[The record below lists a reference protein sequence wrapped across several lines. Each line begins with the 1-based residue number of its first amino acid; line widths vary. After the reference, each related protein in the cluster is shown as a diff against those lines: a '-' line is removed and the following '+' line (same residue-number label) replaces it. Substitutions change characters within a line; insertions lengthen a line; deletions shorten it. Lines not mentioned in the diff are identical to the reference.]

1 MKNLEKYLSL
11 LSGEVDGLLLTSR
24 YSRHYGAE
32 YDIAE
37 GVAIVTRAG
46 CRYFT
51 DSRYMECAEK
61 NLKGF
66 DVRMVDR
73 SRNYFRCINDAIA
86 DFGVTTLGYEEDYLT
101 VAEFRGYEKNLNAK
115 LMPFNKPIS
124 DFRASKE
131 EWELDLMKKAQQIT
145 DQAFTEVLPRI
156 KVGMSELELQAEL
169 IYCMYKNGGTGL
181 AFDPIVVSGP
191 NTSLPHGV
199 AGERRIQAGD
209 FVTMDFG
216 ASYMGYCADM
226 TRTVAVGFATEEMKK
241 VYSIVLEAQRAAIA
255 ETKAGV
261 TGAFVDGI
269 ARKVIENANYGEYFG
284 HGYGHSLGLEIHENP
299 NMNTRNHEPL
309 PLHAVCSAEPGIYL
323 PGKFGVRI
331 EDVTILTQNSA
342 IDITASP
349 KNLIIV

>member
-37 GVAIVTRAG
+37 GVAIVAKEG

-73 SRNYFRCINDAIA
+73 DRNYVQCINEAIA

-269 ARKVIENANYGEYFG
+269 ARKVIENAGYGEYFG